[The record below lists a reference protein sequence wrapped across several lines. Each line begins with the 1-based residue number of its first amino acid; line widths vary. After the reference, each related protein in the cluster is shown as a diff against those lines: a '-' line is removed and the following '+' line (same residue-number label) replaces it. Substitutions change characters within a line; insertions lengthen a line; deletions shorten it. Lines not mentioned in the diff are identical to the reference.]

1 MDGAQLPQEQV
12 KATLLEHDEAFRN
25 LVHEHHMLDERV
37 RQLSSLTYL
46 TDQQQLEEAALKK
59 RRLALKDRVAARLRE
74 FSSMASTA

>member
-12 KATLLEHDEAFRN
+12 KATLLQHDEGFRN
-25 LVHEHHMLDERV
+25 LVHEHHLLDERV

-59 RRLALKDRVAARLRE
+59 RRLALKDRVAAKLRE
-74 FSSMASTA
+74 FSSMAGTA

>member
-1 MDGAQLPQEQV
+1 
-12 KATLLEHDEAFRN
+12 
-25 LVHEHHMLDERV
+25 VHEHHMLDERV

-74 FSSMASTA
+74 FSGMAGTA

>member
-1 MDGAQLPQEQV
+1 MDGAQLPQERV
-12 KATLLEHDEAFRN
+12 KATLLQHDEEFRN

-74 FSSMASTA
+74 FSGMAGTA